1 MNIDEPEQI
10 MSQKFLSQGRQLTSA
25 PVHCS
30 YVSQDHD
37 LSTCK
42 TYKSNPRSENTNII
56 KSFFFLIFQYD
67 SLKKV
72 QFY

>member
-10 MSQKFLSQGRQLTSA
+10 MSQKFLTQGRQLTSA

-37 LSTCK
+37 LVHVKLTNLTQEVK
-42 TYKSNPRSENTNII
+42 TRI
-56 KSFFFLIFQYD
+56 
-67 SLKKV
+67 
-72 QFY
+72 